1 MKNDYLIL
9 GIETSTLSCSVALFN
24 QNEVLYEQQVCEEQH
39 VHASRLL
46 PMIDEAMKASNCSA
60 SDLSAVA
67 VCAGPGSYTGLRIG
81 VSTAKGI
88 CQAQSIPL
96 IGVNSLEI
104 QAYGASN
111 AIEKTIIAVM
121 DARRN
126 EIYTQSFRWNGAS
139 LESLNETRA
148 VILSPDSTA
157 SPFPHAGAEVAVIGD
172 AASKTQRLLGTA
184 GHGWEFMEAHPLAK
198 DLRIPAFAA
207 FEQKQFDDVA
217 YFTPRY
223 LKEFQAGQPKDPLGL
238 RKPAIG

>member
-1 MKNDYLIL
+1 MIL

-24 QNEVLYEQQVCEEQH
+24 QNEVLYERQACEEQH
-39 VHASRLL
+39 VHASLLL
-46 PMIDEAMKASNCSA
+46 PMIDEAMKASNCTSR
-60 SDLSAVA
+60 DLSAVA

-88 CQAQSIPL
+88 CHAQSIPL

-111 AIEKTIIAVM
+111 SHEKTIIAVM

-126 EIYTQSFRWNGAS
+126 EIYTQSFQWNGALLQS
-139 LESLNETRA
+139 LDETRA
-148 VILSPDSTA
+148 VILSTDQTTA
-157 SPFPHAGAEVAVIGD
+157 SPFPNAGADAIIIGD
-172 AASKTQRLLGTA
+172 AASKTKRLLGTA
-184 GHGWEFMEAHPLAK
+184 GHGWQFIEAHPLAK
-198 DLRIPAFAA
+198 DLRIPAIAA
-207 FEQKQFDDVA
+207 FHKERFDDVA